1 MEVVEVEKLG
11 CVVGVLWVV
20 CSCLVLCW
28 RIPTDGGSCL
38 FVCFYVCLFDP
49 KQVFNEPIEEGVYF
63 AELDEG
69 NKRNNNHFLN
79 NHTIYLL

>member
-20 CSCLVLCW
+20 CSCSVLCW

-38 FVCFYVCLFDP
+38 FV
-49 KQVFNEPIEEGVYF
+49 VFIAIISSSFFLVFISSLLYLSHF
-63 AELDEG
+63 ALSYPLPLPS
-69 NKRNNNHFLN
+69 FVS
-79 NHTIYLL
+79 